1 MLPDFIG
8 IGAQKAGTTWLH
20 HNLQAH
26 PGIWMPKEK
35 ELHYFDEKIKQ
46 EGGLLRRLRGDRPL
60 DKRWRRQ
67 AKSRLRR
74 MPKGPFAQDLGW
86 DLRYFLGTPGD
97 GWYASLFEPGG
108 GKVTGEATPDYAIL
122 GKDEVA
128 HVYEIMPDAKII
140 FIMRSPLERPW
151 SAMDMRS
158 RIRGESIEEIKDRKF
173 YRRFDARG
181 SRLRTVYSR
190 TLENWGSF
198 YPEEQIF
205 VGFLEDVHLFP
216 DRLLGDLYAF
226 LGVDPDFRPPG
237 ADRRVHSGKQET
249 IPTRF
254 ALHLARAYHK
264 EMKTLHERLGGY
276 ASFWLYCAER
286 LMEEPPSGEHIP
298 YPLYASPLWD
308 EWVGGSGPGPGER
321 PRYGS
326 GTLARFRAAEQ
337 NG

>member
-1 MLPDFIG
+1 VYPDFIG

-46 EGGLLRRLRGDRPL
+46 EGGPLRRLRGDRPL

-74 MPKGPFAQDLGW
+74 VPKGPFAEDLGW
-86 DLRYFLGTPGD
+86 DLRYFLAKPGD
-97 GWYASLFEPGG
+97 RWYASLFAPGADR
-108 GKVTGEATPDYAIL
+108 VTGEATPDYAIL
-122 GKDEVA
+122 GRDDVA
-128 HVYEIMPDAKII
+128 HVHEIMPDAKII
-140 FIMRSPLERPW
+140 FIMRSPIERPW

-158 RIRGESIEEIKDRKF
+158 RIRGESIEEIADKKF

-181 SRLRTVYSR
+181 SQLRTRYLR
-190 TLENWGSF
+190 TLENWGAS

-205 VGFLEDVHLFP
+205 IGFLEDIHFFP
-216 DRLLGDLYAF
+216 DRLLGDLYEF

-237 ADRRVHSGKQET
+237 ADRRIHSGKQET

-254 ALHLARAYHK
+254 AVHLANSYH
-264 EMKTLHERLGGY
+264 EELKTLHDRLGGY
-276 ASFWLYCAER
+276 ASFWLFCAER
-286 LMEEPPSGEHIP
+286 LIEDPPAEERVP
-298 YPLYASPLWD
+298 YPLYASPLWE
-308 EWVGGSGPGPGER
+308 EWTGGAGPGPGGR

-326 GTLARFRAAEQ
+326 GTLASFRAARP
-337 NG
+337 GT